1 MFLCVF
7 QLFMHLFVD
16 GRIVLRYFYIYF
28 FVFVFFFFF
37 LIIRRPPRSTRT
49 DTLVPYT
56 TLFRSLYGSQG
67 QDHLR
72 QRFADRCDD
81 GEEAALLFR
90 PGRQA
95 HCNVR
100 DRAYACGGQPKRQDD
115 ARFRDRAEAR
125 EVRLM
130 ALWLD
135 MLRTPMAAPETAR
148 LRTMRLS
155 WLALCVT
162 LAGAV
167 TLLDQLR
174 GRIGRA
180 APCLIAVLLATALVV
195 TVLYLR
201 AKRRADAAY
210 LDQLAERE

>member
-1 MFLCVF
+1 
-7 QLFMHLFVD
+7 
-16 GRIVLRYFYIYF
+16 
-28 FVFVFFFFF
+28 
-37 LIIRRPPRSTRT
+37 
-49 DTLVPYT
+49 
-56 TLFRSLYGSQG
+56 
-67 QDHLR
+67 
-72 QRFADRCDD
+72 
-81 GEEAALLFR
+81 
-90 PGRQA
+90 
-95 HCNVR
+95 
-100 DRAYACGGQPKRQDD
+100 
-115 ARFRDRAEAR
+115 
-125 EVRLM
+125 
-130 ALWLD
+130 
-135 MLRTPMAAPETAR
+135 MAAPETAR

-210 LDQLAERE
+210 LDQLAERSEEHTSELQSLMRTSSAVSSLTKKNQHFIPQYQHEKA

>member
-1 MFLCVF
+1 
-7 QLFMHLFVD
+7 
-16 GRIVLRYFYIYF
+16 
-28 FVFVFFFFF
+28 
-37 LIIRRPPRSTRT
+37 
-49 DTLVPYT
+49 
-56 TLFRSLYGSQG
+56 
-67 QDHLR
+67 
-72 QRFADRCDD
+72 
-81 GEEAALLFR
+81 
-90 PGRQA
+90 
-95 HCNVR
+95 
-100 DRAYACGGQPKRQDD
+100 
-115 ARFRDRAEAR
+115 
-125 EVRLM
+125 M

>member
-1 MFLCVF
+1 
-7 QLFMHLFVD
+7 
-16 GRIVLRYFYIYF
+16 
-28 FVFVFFFFF
+28 
-37 LIIRRPPRSTRT
+37 
-49 DTLVPYT
+49 
-56 TLFRSLYGSQG
+56 
-67 QDHLR
+67 
-72 QRFADRCDD
+72 
-81 GEEAALLFR
+81 
-90 PGRQA
+90 
-95 HCNVR
+95 
-100 DRAYACGGQPKRQDD
+100 
-115 ARFRDRAEAR
+115 
-125 EVRLM
+125 
-130 ALWLD
+130 
-135 MLRTPMAAPETAR
+135 MAAPETAR

-210 LDQLAERE
+210 LDQLAERERCADFDRFSARFRSEEHTSELQSLMRISYAVFCLKKKKHHAQKFKHQHTLSYNTTHTLRDYTHTKATNNNL